1 MVIFFSSGKNEIIRN
16 KKEDERG
23 LLDSDIPT
31 NRLIFFS
38 DSGNT
43 LYCPHD
49 SDSGVVF
56 LRRCLGKHR
65 SEFGRLEMVRRMTFS
80 IHSWKLE

>member
-1 MVIFFSSGKNEIIRN
+1 MVLFFSSGKNEIFWN
-16 KKEDERG
+16 KKEDERR

-38 DSGNT
+38 DSENT

-56 LRRCLGKHR
+56 LRRCCGEA
-65 SEFGRLEMVRRMTFS
+65 S
-80 IHSWKLE
+80 

>member
-1 MVIFFSSGKNEIIRN
+1 MVIFFSSGKNEIVRN
-16 KKEDERG
+16 KKEGERG

-56 LRRCLGKHR
+56 LRRCCGEA
-65 SEFGRLEMVRRMTFS
+65 S
-80 IHSWKLE
+80 

>member
-1 MVIFFSSGKNEIIRN
+1 MVIFFSSGKNEIARN
-16 KKEDERG
+16 KKDDERG

-31 NRLIFFS
+31 ERLISFS

-49 SDSGVVF
+49 SHCGVVF
-56 LRRCLGKHR
+56 LRRCCEEA
-65 SEFGRLEMVRRMTFS
+65 S
-80 IHSWKLE
+80 

>member
-1 MVIFFSSGKNEIIRN
+1 MVIFFSLGKNGIVRS

-23 LLDSDIPT
+23 LLDFDIPT
-31 NRLIFFS
+31 NRSIFFS

-43 LYCPHD
+43 HHCPHD

-56 LRRCLGKHR
+56 LRRCCG
-65 SEFGRLEMVRRMTFS
+65 EAM
-80 IHSWKLE
+80 